1 MSTPVNVCAKF
12 IAVFI
17 IFGAFLERT
26 GISNLFIDLANSLV
40 GSASGGPAK
49 VAVIS
54 SALCGMIAEM
64 SAAGS
69 LMILA
74 LGFNILGVTKIKV
87 ADMLPAII
95 FAPFVSVLFAALDRL
110 TAAMQG

>member
-1 MSTPVNVCAKF
+1 
-12 IAVFI
+12 
-17 IFGAFLERT
+17 
-26 GISNLFIDLANSLV
+26 
-40 GSASGGPAK
+40 
-49 VAVIS
+49 
-54 SALCGMIAEM
+54 M